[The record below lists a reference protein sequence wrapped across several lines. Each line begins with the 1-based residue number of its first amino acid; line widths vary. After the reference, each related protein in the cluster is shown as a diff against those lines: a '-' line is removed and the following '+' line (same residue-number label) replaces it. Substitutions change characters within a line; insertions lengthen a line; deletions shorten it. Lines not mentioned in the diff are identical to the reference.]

1 MCYIVRDFVR
11 NGKNCMSENKTT
23 INWFPGHMAKANR
36 QMEEQIKLVDIV
48 IELRD
53 ARAPLASFNPTFDK
67 LINQKPRLIILN
79 KADLADKNENSKWL
93 NYFKDS
99 NTLLVNSTHDNLKVI
114 VVNKVKDIL
123 RDKLEKAKAKGI
135 RKKVLRAMVIGI
147 PNVGK
152 STFINNIVKKRVA
165 KTENRPGVTKS
176 LTWININEDLMLLD
190 TPGVLWPKFENQEQ
204 AKILA
209 LLGSIND
216 DILDKED
223 LVEFGLRYIVSQY
236 PGNLNTRYGVDEK
249 SLDLIDA
256 IGKAMGW
263 LKSGSEV
270 DRNKSYQLIL
280 KDIRLNNI
288 GRMTFEKCL

>member
-1 MCYIVRDFVR
+1 
-11 NGKNCMSENKTT
+11 MSENAKQ

-67 LINQKPRLIILN
+67 LINQKPRLVILN
-79 KADLADKNENSKWL
+79 KADLADDVENKKWL
-93 NYFKDS
+93 NYFKDT
-99 NTLLVNSTHDNLKVI
+99 NTLLVNSMHDNLKII
-114 VVNKVKDIL
+114 VVNKVKEIL
-123 RDKLEKAKAKGI
+123 KDKIEKARAKGI

-152 STFINNIVKKRVA
+152 STFINNIVKKKVA

-223 LVEFGLRYIVSQY
+223 LVEFGLAYIVKEY
-236 PGNLNTRYGVDEK
+236 PGYLNSRYGIDENTE
-249 SLDLIDA
+249 DLIDA
-256 IGKAMGW
+256 IGKAKGW
-263 LKSGSEV
+263 LKTGSEV
-270 DRNKSYQLIL
+270 DRKKSHQLIL
-280 KDIRLNNI
+280 KDVRLNNI
-288 GRMTFEKCL
+288 GRITFEKCL

>member
-1 MCYIVRDFVR
+1 MS
-11 NGKNCMSENKTT
+11 KNVKQ

-36 QMEEQIKLVDIV
+36 QMEEQIKLADIV

-67 LINQKPRLIILN
+67 LINNKPRLIILN
-79 KADLADKNENSKWL
+79 KADLSDEEENRKWL
-93 NYFKDS
+93 KYFKDE
-99 NTLLVNSTHDNLKVI
+99 NTLMINSTHDNLKVI
-114 VVNKVKDIL
+114 VVNKVKEIL
-123 RDKLEKAKAKGI
+123 KEKIEKARAKGI

-152 STFINNIVKKRVA
+152 STFINNIVKKKVA
-165 KTENRPGVTKS
+165 KVENRPGVTKALS
-176 LTWININEDLMLLD
+176 WININEDLMLLD

-204 AKILA
+204 ARILA

-223 LVEFGLRYIVSQY
+223 LVNFGLNYISKEY
-236 PGNLNTRYGVDEK
+236 PGNLNKRYGIDETGQ
-249 SLDLIDA
+249 DLVEA

-263 LKSGSEV
+263 LSSGNTV

-280 KDIRLNNI
+280 KDIRLNSI

>member
-1 MCYIVRDFVR
+1 
-11 NGKNCMSENKTT
+11 MSENAKQ

-67 LINQKPRLIILN
+67 LINQKPRLVILN
-79 KADLADKNENSKWL
+79 KADLADDVENKKWL
-93 NYFKDS
+93 NYFKDT
-99 NTLLVNSTHDNLKVI
+99 NTLLVNSMHDNLKII
-114 VVNKVKDIL
+114 VVNKVKEIL
-123 RDKLEKAKAKGI
+123 KDKIEKARAKGI

-152 STFINNIVKKRVA
+152 STFINNIVKKKVA

-223 LVEFGLRYIVSQY
+223 LVEFGLAYIVKEY
-236 PGNLNTRYGVDEK
+236 PGYLNSRYGIDENTE
-249 SLDLIDA
+249 DIIDA
-256 IGKAMGW
+256 IGKAKGW
-263 LKSGSEV
+263 LKTGSEV
-270 DRNKSYQLIL
+270 DCNKTHQLIL
-280 KDIRLNNI
+280 KDVRLNNI
-288 GRMTFEKCL
+288 GRITFEKCL

>member
-1 MCYIVRDFVR
+1 
-11 NGKNCMSENKTT
+11 MSENAKQ

-67 LINQKPRLIILN
+67 LINQKPRLVILN
-79 KADLADKNENSKWL
+79 KADLADDVENKKWL
-93 NYFKDS
+93 NYFKDT
-99 NTLLVNSTHDNLKVI
+99 NTLLVNSMHDNLKII
-114 VVNKVKDIL
+114 VVNKVKEIL
-123 RDKLEKAKAKGI
+123 KDKIEKARAKGI
-135 RKKVLRAMVIGI
+135 RKKVLKAMVIGI

-152 STFINNIVKKRVA
+152 STFINNIVKKKVA

-223 LVEFGLRYIVSQY
+223 LVEFGLAYIVKEY
-236 PGNLNTRYGVDEK
+236 PGYLNSRYGIDENTE
-249 SLDLIDA
+249 DIIDA
-256 IGKAMGW
+256 IGKAKGW
-263 LKSGSEV
+263 LKTGSEV
-270 DRNKSYQLIL
+270 DRKKSHQLIL
-280 KDIRLNNI
+280 KDVRLNNI
-288 GRMTFEKCL
+288 GRITFEKCL

>member
-1 MCYIVRDFVR
+1 MS
-11 NGKNCMSENKTT
+11 KNVKQ

-36 QMEEQIKLVDIV
+36 QMEEQIKLADIV

-67 LINQKPRLIILN
+67 LINNKPRLIILN
-79 KADLADKNENSKWL
+79 KADLSDEEENRKWL
-93 NYFKDS
+93 KYFKDE
-99 NTLLVNSTHDNLKVI
+99 NTLMINSTHDNLKVI
-114 VVNKVKDIL
+114 VVNKVKEIL
-123 RDKLEKAKAKGI
+123 KEKIEKARAKGI

-152 STFINNIVKKRVA
+152 STFINNIVKKKVA
-165 KTENRPGVTKS
+165 KVENRPGVTKALS
-176 LTWININEDLMLLD
+176 WININEDLMLLD

-204 AKILA
+204 ARILA

-223 LVEFGLRYIVSQY
+223 LVNFGLNYISKEY
-236 PGNLNTRYGVDEK
+236 PGNLNKRYGIDETGQ
-249 SLDLIDA
+249 DLVES

-263 LKSGSEV
+263 LSSGNTV

-280 KDIRLNNI
+280 KDIRLNSI

>member
-1 MCYIVRDFVR
+1 
-11 NGKNCMSENKTT
+11 MSENVKQ
-23 INWFPGHMAKANR
+23 INWFPGQMAKANR
-36 QMEEQIKLVDIV
+36 QMEEQIKLADIV

-67 LINQKPRLIILN
+67 LINNKPRLIILN
-79 KADLADKNENSKWL
+79 KADLSDEEENRKWL
-93 NYFKDS
+93 KYFKDE
-99 NTLLVNSTHDNLKVI
+99 NTLMINSTHDNLKVI
-114 VVNKVKDIL
+114 VVNKVKEIL
-123 RDKLEKAKAKGI
+123 KEKIEKARAKGI
-135 RKKVLRAMVIGI
+135 RKKVLRAMVICI

-152 STFINNIVKKRVA
+152 STFINNIVKKKVA
-165 KTENRPGVTKS
+165 KVENRPGVTKALS
-176 LTWININEDLMLLD
+176 WININEDLMLLD

-204 AKILA
+204 ARILA

-223 LVEFGLRYIVSQY
+223 LVNFGLNYISKEY
-236 PGNLNTRYGVDEK
+236 PGNLNKRYGIDETGQ
-249 SLDLIDA
+249 DLVEA

-263 LKSGSEV
+263 LSSGNTV

-280 KDIRLNNI
+280 KDIRLNSI

>member
-1 MCYIVRDFVR
+1 
-11 NGKNCMSENKTT
+11 MSENAKQ

-67 LINQKPRLIILN
+67 LINQKPRLVILN
-79 KADLADKNENSKWL
+79 KADLADDVENKKWL
-93 NYFKDS
+93 NYFKDT
-99 NTLLVNSTHDNLKVI
+99 NTLLVNSIHDNIKII
-114 VVNKVKDIL
+114 VVNKVKEIL
-123 RDKLEKAKAKGI
+123 KDKIEKARAKGI

-152 STFINNIVKKRVA
+152 STFINNIVKKKVA

-223 LVEFGLRYIVSQY
+223 LVEFGLAYIVKEY
-236 PGNLNTRYGVDEK
+236 PGYLNSRYGIDENTE
-249 SLDLIDA
+249 DLIDA
-256 IGKAMGW
+256 IGKAKGW
-263 LKSGSEV
+263 LKTGSEV
-270 DRNKSYQLIL
+270 DRKKSHQLIL
-280 KDIRLNNI
+280 KDVRLNNI
-288 GRMTFEKCL
+288 GRITFEKCL

>member
-1 MCYIVRDFVR
+1 
-11 NGKNCMSENKTT
+11 MSENDKQ

-36 QMEEQIKLVDIV
+36 QMEEQIKLADIV

-67 LINQKPRLIILN
+67 LINNKPRLIILN
-79 KADLADKNENSKWL
+79 KADLSDEEENRKWL
-93 NYFKDS
+93 KYFKDE
-99 NTLLVNSTHDNLKVI
+99 NTLMINSTHDNLKVI
-114 VVNKVKDIL
+114 VVNKVKEIL
-123 RDKLEKAKAKGI
+123 KEKIEKARAKGI

-152 STFINNIVKKRVA
+152 STFINNIVKKKVA
-165 KTENRPGVTKS
+165 KVENRPGVTKALS
-176 LTWININEDLMLLD
+176 WININEDLMLLD

-204 AKILA
+204 ARILA

-223 LVEFGLRYIVSQY
+223 LVNFGLNYISKEY
-236 PGNLNTRYGVDEK
+236 PGNLNKRYGIDETGQ
-249 SLDLIDA
+249 DLVEA

-263 LKSGSEV
+263 LSSGNTV

-280 KDIRLNNI
+280 KDIRLNSI

>member
-1 MCYIVRDFVR
+1 
-11 NGKNCMSENKTT
+11 MSENAKQ

-67 LINQKPRLIILN
+67 LINQKPRLVILN
-79 KADLADKNENSKWL
+79 KADLADDVENKKWL
-93 NYFKDS
+93 NYFKDT
-99 NTLLVNSTHDNLKVI
+99 NTLLVNSMHDNLKII
-114 VVNKVKDIL
+114 VVNKVKEIL
-123 RDKLEKAKAKGI
+123 KDKIEKARAKGI

-152 STFINNIVKKRVA
+152 STFINNIVKKKVA

-223 LVEFGLRYIVSQY
+223 LVEFGLAYIVKEY
-236 PGNLNTRYGVDEK
+236 PGYLNSRYGIDENAE
-249 SLDLIDA
+249 DIIDA
-256 IGKAMGW
+256 IGKAKGW
-263 LKSGSEV
+263 LKTGSEV
-270 DRNKSYQLIL
+270 DRNKSHQLIL
-280 KDIRLNNI
+280 KDVRLNNI
-288 GRMTFEKCL
+288 GRITFEKCL

>member
-1 MCYIVRDFVR
+1 
-11 NGKNCMSENKTT
+11 MSENFKQ

-36 QMEEQIKLVDIV
+36 QMEEQIKLADIV

-67 LINQKPRLIILN
+67 LINNKPRLIILN
-79 KADLADKNENSKWL
+79 KADLSDEEENRKWL
-93 NYFKDS
+93 KYFKDE
-99 NTLLVNSTHDNLKVI
+99 NTLMINSTHDNLKVI
-114 VVNKVKDIL
+114 VVNKVKEIL
-123 RDKLEKAKAKGI
+123 KEKIEKARAKGI

-152 STFINNIVKKRVA
+152 STFINNIVKKKVA
-165 KTENRPGVTKS
+165 KVENRPGVTKALS
-176 LTWININEDLMLLD
+176 WININEDLMLLD

-204 AKILA
+204 ARILA

-223 LVEFGLRYIVSQY
+223 LVNFGLNYISKEY
-236 PGNLNTRYGVDEK
+236 PGNLNKRYGIDETGQ
-249 SLDLIDA
+249 DLVEA

-263 LKSGSEV
+263 LSSGNTV

-280 KDIRLNNI
+280 KDIRLNSI

>member
-1 MCYIVRDFVR
+1 
-11 NGKNCMSENKTT
+11 MSENVKH

-36 QMEEQIKLVDIV
+36 QMEEQIKLADIV

-67 LINQKPRLIILN
+67 LINNKPRLIILN
-79 KADLADKNENSKWL
+79 KADLSDEEENRKWL
-93 NYFKDS
+93 KYFKDE
-99 NTLLVNSTHDNLKVI
+99 NTLMINSTHDNLKVI
-114 VVNKVKDIL
+114 VVNKVKEIL
-123 RDKLEKAKAKGI
+123 KEKIEKARAKGI

-152 STFINNIVKKRVA
+152 STFINNIVKKKVA
-165 KTENRPGVTKS
+165 KVENRPGVTKALS
-176 LTWININEDLMLLD
+176 WININEDLMLLD

-204 AKILA
+204 ARILA

-223 LVEFGLRYIVSQY
+223 LVNFGLNYISKEY
-236 PGNLNTRYGVDEK
+236 PGNLNKRYGIDETGQ
-249 SLDLIDA
+249 DLVES

-263 LKSGSEV
+263 LSSGNTV

-280 KDIRLNNI
+280 KDIRLNSI

>member
-1 MCYIVRDFVR
+1 
-11 NGKNCMSENKTT
+11 MSENAKQ

-79 KADLADKNENSKWL
+79 KADLADEVENKKWL
-93 NYFKDS
+93 NYFKDT
-99 NTLLVNSTHDNLKVI
+99 NTLLVNSTHDNLKI
-114 VVNKVKDIL
+114 TVVNKVKEIL
-123 RDKLEKAKAKGI
+123 KDKIEKAKAKGI

-152 STFINNIVKKRVA
+152 STFINNIVKKKVA

-190 TPGVLWPKFENQEQ
+190 TPGVLWPKFENQQQ

-223 LVEFGLRYIVSQY
+223 LVEFGLAYIVKEY
-236 PGNLNTRYGVDEK
+236 PGNLNSRYGIDENAE
-249 SLDLIDA
+249 DLINE
-256 IGKAMGW
+256 IGRSMGW
-263 LKSGSEV
+263 LKTGSEV
-270 DRNKSYQLIL
+270 DRNKTYQLIL
-280 KDIRLNNI
+280 KDVRLNNI
-288 GRMTFEKCL
+288 GRITFEKCL